1 MSAGRG
7 PARGARMAQRWRR
20 YGLWLSGLWVSPLG
34 WILFRVAVPSHLH
47 TFLIIITCCAL
58 APVPAFA
65 ISSQREAR
73 LEAEQFNAAERA
85 EQLKLQ
91 LETLRYRA
99 ERMREELSAADRQA
113 RLSRQLTLLGRFTA
127 GFLHE
132 FNNPL
137 AILTSRI
144 EVLLEERKADA
155 DLGADLHQM
164 LKETRYMAKIAG
176 TLLHALRRER
186 GENTFEPCVPAEA
199 LEDVLASLS
208 SPAAEQG
215 VRLIAEPATAPRV
228 NLPAHVLIE
237 VASALV
243 ANSLQALAGR
253 SDGTVWLRLEPYYQP
268 GSKVV
273 LKIEDNGPGVPEELR
288 EHLFE
293 PFVSQSPGKERL
305 GLGLFLAASL
315 LDAYQS
321 SLRYEPRAG
330 GGAGFVIEMPPD
342 RFTEGRDY
350 YWFYGGGVS
359 V

>member
-1 MSAGRG
+1 MRA
-7 PARGARMAQRWRR
+7 WRR
-20 YGLWLSGLWVSPLG
+20 YGFWLSGLWVSPLG

-47 TFLIIITCCAL
+47 TFLIVIVCCAL
-58 APVPAFA
+58 APVPAFV

-73 LEAEQFNAAERA
+73 LQAERSGAAECA
-85 EQLKLQ
+85 GQLKLQ

-99 ERMREELSAADRQA
+99 GRMREELLAADRQA
-113 RLSRQLTLLGRFTA
+113 RLSRQLTLLGQFTA

-155 DLGADLHQM
+155 DLGADLQQL
-164 LKETRYMAKIAG
+164 LKESRYMANIAG

-186 GENTFEPCVPAEA
+186 GEDTFEPCVPTDAI
-199 LEDVLASLS
+199 EDVLASLGC
-208 SPAAEQG
+208 PAAEQG
-215 VRLIAEPATAPRV
+215 VRLITEPANAPRV

-237 VASALV
+237 VTSTLV
-243 ANSLQALAGR
+243 ANSLQALDGR
-253 SDGTVWLRLEPYYQP
+253 SDGTVWLRLEPYHQP

-273 LKIEDNGPGVPEELR
+273 LKVEDNGPGVPEALR
-288 EHLFE
+288 DHLFE

-315 LDAYQS
+315 LDAYQA

-330 GGAGFVIEMPPD
+330 GGASFAIEMPPD
-342 RFTEGRDY
+342 RFTQGRDY
-350 YWFYGGGVS
+350 YWFYGGAS
-359 V
+359 A